1 MSTLDT
7 ATRERLIEEFAA
19 CLDDID
25 GPQEDARA
33 VDLFSLLAEMA
44 ALKNEIRIES
54 RQFKGALDDFRSLT
68 DELHTNTRRLERDL
82 ERAQGE
88 SASSERRIERGFLL
102 RLIDLRDSLQNGV
115 DAAGRA
121 PSSLLDRLIPGPTRY
136 AASLAE
142 GQRLTLQRLDDLLDA
157 YGVRPMSV
165 GASPFDPVSMRVV
178 GVENGGDAA
187 QGTVLRESR
196 SGYFHR
202 GEILRI
208 AEVIVSKKEHSV

>member
-1 MSTLDT
+1 MKT
-7 ATRERLIEEFAA
+7 ARLRELAA
-19 CLDDID
+19 PL
-25 GPQEDARA
+25 
-33 VDLFSLLAEMA
+33 
-44 ALKNEIRIES
+44 
-54 RQFKGALDDFRSLT
+54 
-68 DELHTNTRRLERDL
+68 
-82 ERAQGE
+82 
-88 SASSERRIERGFLL
+88 ASSLATLAAVLALWWLASHQQWVSKVFLPTPE
-102 RLIDLRDSLQNGV
+102 
-115 DAAGRA
+115 AA
-121 PSSLLDRLIPGPTRY
+121 

-178 GVENGGDAA
+178 GVESGGNAA

-208 AEVIVSKKEHSV
+208 AEVIVSKKEKSV